1 MEILRELYRKYAGT
15 EAESAVAMGG
25 TSGSARRYYRLSGPG
40 GTAVGVIGTVR
51 EENAAFTG
59 MSRHFR
65 EKGLNVPEVY
75 AVSTDGMAYLQQDL
89 GGDSLYDLVAAGRKS
104 GDYSPA
110 ERELLTKT
118 VSKLPDLQF
127 LGAEGMDWSLC
138 YPESEFSRR
147 AVMFDLSYFKYCF
160 LKPSG
165 VEFNEFRLQDDF
177 EALADGLLSC
187 GDEKFMYRDFQ
198 ARNVMVKDGEP
209 WFIDFQ
215 GGRKGPVQYD
225 LASFVWQARARYP
238 EDLRRALVDAYAAA
252 LRRHVPD
259 LDMDLFGEKLRLF
272 VLFRTLQVLGAY
284 GFRGLF
290 QRKAHFI
297 ESIPFALENLRE
309 LLKQDSGRWPYL
321 SGVLAQ
327 LASLPAFALPQS
339 SAGGHN
345 AAGQNAAE
353 AGHNAAG
360 QSSAEA
366 GHKAAGQNGAEAGRN
381 GSAAEV
387 PARPPLTVTVI
398 SFSYKKGIPA
408 DPSGNGGGYVFDC
421 RSVNNPGRYEYYRQF
436 NGTDPEVIKFLE
448 DDGGVFTFLEKAYA
462 LVDRH
467 AEVYAARGFTSLQV
481 CFGCTGGQHRS
492 VYCAQHM
499 AEHLAGRPGITVK
512 LIHRE
517 MGLEKT
523 F

>member
-252 LRRHVPD
+252 LRRHVPE
-259 LDMDLFGEKLRLF
+259 LDMDLFGERLRLF

-290 QRKAHFI
+290 QRKAHFV

-339 SAGGHN
+339 
-345 AAGQNAAE
+345 
-353 AGHNAAG
+353 
-360 QSSAEA
+360 
-366 GHKAAGQNGAEAGRN
+366 
-381 GSAAEV
+381 SAAEV